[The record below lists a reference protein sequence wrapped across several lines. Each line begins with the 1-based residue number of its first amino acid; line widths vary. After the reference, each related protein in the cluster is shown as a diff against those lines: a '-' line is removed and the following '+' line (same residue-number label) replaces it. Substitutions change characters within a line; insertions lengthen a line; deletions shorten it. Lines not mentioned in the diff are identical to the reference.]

1 MEINMRGKYMMEKKM
16 EKEFIIIII
25 MIDMKDNLLMIKKMD
40 LDIIIFKKVIIIKVI
55 GEMIY

>member
-1 MEINMRGKYMMEKKM
+1 MRGKYMMEKKM

-40 LDIIIFKKVIIIKVI
+40 LDIIIFKKVIIIKVM